1 MIFRKNA
8 EEMQTSSKSVVDR
21 LVDNIIEAIITKE
34 FRPGD
39 KIPTESELSEM
50 MGMSRNSVREAVKIL
65 VAYGILEVR
74 RAEGTFV
81 VSNYND
87 KMLNPMV
94 YGIIL
99 SGRDQA
105 GLIETRRIIDTG
117 VLSIVIEKVTDKEM
131 GELEDALEAL
141 KRELFRE
148 KPSAERIFDADVAF
162 HQSIM
167 RLTQNDIL
175 NGIGIFVDRITK
187 LSRIKTTENIIAMHR
202 LEELY
207 EMHREIISVLRRK
220 ELSKVS
226 PVIADHYKYWIRTEI
241 EEIIKE
247 KSVDR
252 ERFYFY
258 IVTPQFDKF
267 AAYTDDGQ
275 CLCFYEK

>member
-1 MIFRKNA
+1 
-8 EEMQTSSKSVVDR
+8 
-21 LVDNIIEAIITKE
+21 
-34 FRPGD
+34 
-39 KIPTESELSEM
+39 
-50 MGMSRNSVREAVKIL
+50 
-65 VAYGILEVR
+65 
-74 RAEGTFV
+74 
-81 VSNYND
+81 
-87 KMLNPMV
+87 MV

-226 PVIADHYKYWIRTEI
+226 PVIADHYKYWIRTE
-241 EEIIKE
+241 
-247 KSVDR
+247 R
-252 ERFYFY
+252 
-258 IVTPQFDKF
+258 
-267 AAYTDDGQ
+267 
-275 CLCFYEK
+275 

>member
-21 LVDNIIEAIITKE
+21 LGDNIIEAIITKE

-162 HQSIM
+162 QQSLM

-226 PVIADHYKYWIRTEI
+226 PVIADHYKYWIRTE
-241 EEIIKE
+241 
-247 KSVDR
+247 R
-252 ERFYFY
+252 
-258 IVTPQFDKF
+258 
-267 AAYTDDGQ
+267 
-275 CLCFYEK
+275 

>member
-1 MIFRKNA
+1 MPFKRENRK
-8 EEMQTSSKSVVDR
+8 
-21 LVDNIIEAIITKE
+21 EAIITKE

-226 PVIADHYKYWIRTEI
+226 PVIADHYKYWIRTE
-241 EEIIKE
+241 
-247 KSVDR
+247 R
-252 ERFYFY
+252 
-258 IVTPQFDKF
+258 
-267 AAYTDDGQ
+267 
-275 CLCFYEK
+275 

>member
-8 EEMQTSSKSVVDR
+8 EGMQTSSKSVVDR

-65 VAYGILEVR
+65 AAYGILEVR

-94 YGIIL
+94 YG
-99 SGRDQA
+99 
-105 GLIETRRIIDTG
+105 LIETRRIVDTG
-117 VLSIVIEKVTDKEM
+117 VLSTAIEKVTDREM
-131 GELEDALEAL
+131 KELEGSLHNL
-141 KRELFRE
+141 KSELLRER
-148 KPSAERIFDADVAF
+148 PSAERIFDADVAF

-167 RLTQNDIL
+167 KLTQNDIL

-187 LSRIKTTENIIAMHR
+187 LSRIRTTENIIAMHR

-207 EMHREIISVLRRK
+207 EMHKEIITVLRQK
-220 ELSKVS
+220 DLSKVS
-226 PVIADHYKYWIRTEI
+226 SVIADHYKYWIRV
-241 EEIIKE
+241 E
-247 KSVDR
+247 K
-252 ERFYFY
+252 
-258 IVTPQFDKF
+258 
-267 AAYTDDGQ
+267 
-275 CLCFYEK
+275 

>member
-175 NGIGIFVDRITK
+175 NGIGIFVDRITQ

-226 PVIADHYKYWIRTEI
+226 PVIADHYKYWIRTE
-241 EEIIKE
+241 
-247 KSVDR
+247 R
-252 ERFYFY
+252 
-258 IVTPQFDKF
+258 
-267 AAYTDDGQ
+267 
-275 CLCFYEK
+275 

>member
-207 EMHREIISVLRRK
+207 EMHRESISVLRRK

-226 PVIADHYKYWIRTEI
+226 PVIADHYKYWIRTE
-241 EEIIKE
+241 
-247 KSVDR
+247 R
-252 ERFYFY
+252 
-258 IVTPQFDKF
+258 
-267 AAYTDDGQ
+267 
-275 CLCFYEK
+275 

>member
-34 FRPGD
+34 FKPGD

-99 SGRDQA
+99 SARDQA

-117 VLSIVIEKVTDKEM
+117 VLSMVIEKVTDREM
-131 GELEDALEAL
+131 KELEDALEAL
-141 KRELFRE
+141 KGELFRE

-187 LSRIKTTENIIAMHR
+187 LSRIKTTENIITMHR

-226 PVIADHYKYWIRTEI
+226 PVIADHYKYWIQV
-241 EEIIKE
+241 E
-247 KSVDR
+247 K
-252 ERFYFY
+252 
-258 IVTPQFDKF
+258 
-267 AAYTDDGQ
+267 
-275 CLCFYEK
+275 